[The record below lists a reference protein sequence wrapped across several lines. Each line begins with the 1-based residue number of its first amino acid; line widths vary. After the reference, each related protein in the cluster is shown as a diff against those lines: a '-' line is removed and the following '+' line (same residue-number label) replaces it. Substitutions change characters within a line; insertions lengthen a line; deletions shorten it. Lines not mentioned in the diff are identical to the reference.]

1 MSAATYQVPEMRTG
15 VVMETSLPRLED
27 IRQDLRE
34 IVCDLVA
41 LKQMARDGIQTH
53 HSQRELVKHLNA
65 KELAA
70 VARGVSL
77 AEKRSQ
83 PIFNRPAQLNNPS
96 GNK

>member
-1 MSAATYQVPEMRTG
+1 MSTATYQVPELRRG
-15 VVMETSLPRLED
+15 VVMETPKARLED
-27 IRQDLRE
+27 TRSDLQE
-34 IVCDLVA
+34 IISDLLA
-41 LKQMARDGIQTH
+41 LKMMARDGIQTH

-83 PIFNRPAQLNNPS
+83 PIFNRPAQITNPS
-96 GNK
+96 GE

>member
-1 MSAATYQVPEMRTG
+1 MSAATYQVPEMRIG
-15 VVMETSLPRLED
+15 AVMDTPRPRLED
-27 IRQDLRE
+27 TRSDLQE
-34 IVCDLVA
+34 IVSDLLA
-41 LKQMARDGIQTH
+41 LKMMARDGIQTH

-83 PIFNRPAQLNNPS
+83 PIFNRPAQLTNPS
-96 GNK
+96 GK

>member
-1 MSAATYQVPEMRTG
+1 MSTATYQAPICQG
-15 VVMETSLPRLED
+15 VVMNQPSARLED
-27 IRQDLRE
+27 TRSDLQE
-34 IVCDLVA
+34 IISDLLA
-41 LKQMARDGIQTH
+41 LKMMARDGIQTH

-83 PIFNRPAQLNNPS
+83 PIYNRPDNLNNPS
-96 GNK
+96 GK